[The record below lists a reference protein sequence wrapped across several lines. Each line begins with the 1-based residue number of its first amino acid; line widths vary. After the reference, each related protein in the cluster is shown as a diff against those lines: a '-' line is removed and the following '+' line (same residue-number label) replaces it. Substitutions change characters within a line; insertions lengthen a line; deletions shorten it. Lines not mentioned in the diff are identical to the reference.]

1 MDVPIL
7 GDSVELEFAES
18 VESAPEPSVF
28 VPESVPEPPVF
39 VPESVPEPPVFVPE
53 SAPEPPVFVPE
64 SVPEPA
70 SSPKT
75 ALESVD
81 TEPISLESDTTS
93 IPESSASMI
102 PSSAADTALIMPM
115 TSTRNARR
123 HKVFLISIKT
133 T

>member
-1 MDVPIL
+1 MPVTVVLDVPIL

-28 VPESVPEPPVF
+28 VPESSVF
-39 VPESVPEPPVFVPE
+39 VPES
-53 SAPEPPVFVPE
+53 
-64 SVPEPA
+64 A

-81 TEPISLESDTTS
+81 AEPISLESDTTS